1 VKRVWIGHANSR
13 DSGACGVLI
22 PLLTLQEVVIVVYAY
37 NYRDAQVQYDLVY
50 NVVRRINTRLAELAS
65 PRANGERPRL
75 NSPLSLA
82 TLHYQNPFE
91 YL

>member
-1 VKRVWIGHANSR
+1 MHTTLEIPEHSTVSYTTQPKMKVITGLAKLAP
-13 DSGACGVLI
+13 SG
-22 PLLTLQEVVIVVYAY
+22 T
-37 NYRDAQVQYDLVY
+37 
-50 NVVRRINTRLAELAS
+50 
-65 PRANGERPRL
+65 NGERPRL